1 VLCELRTKLGT
12 ADRDMRVAIGEQ
24 ATLAKEGFISACFVR
39 IPMPGTNLFGI
50 LGVDLPKTDV
60 AFNVQMTQS

>member
-1 VLCELRTKLGT
+1 
-12 ADRDMRVAIGEQ
+12 MRVAISKQ